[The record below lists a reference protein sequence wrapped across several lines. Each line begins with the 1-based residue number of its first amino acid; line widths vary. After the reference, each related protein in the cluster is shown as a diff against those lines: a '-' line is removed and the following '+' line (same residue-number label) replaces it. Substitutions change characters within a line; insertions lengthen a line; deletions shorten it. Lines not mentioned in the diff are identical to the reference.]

1 MQGHRLPERLH
12 RPVGVPVPL
21 HVGAEHLEGVGQLA
35 QDGVALFPQELDGF
49 PCRARGRLRSIGAG
63 QAPGEGSQ
71 RCGEART
78 EDLGALRCQL
88 AVEGDGFP
96 CHPETCPGVARLV
109 EVTGEAVQGP
119 GQLRTELGPPGGE
132 YAEAAARLLA
142 RVDRPGD
149 VAHGRAVVA
158 ERVESRGEPGEEGV
172 RIPVRPPPPAPT
184 RRPTRPP
191 RASTPRQRN
200 PPHPAASRRR
210 CPPYP
215 SPRSRP
221 AHGPRGSCPP
231 HRPRRSHPS
240 DPREHSLRCVAA

>member
-49 PCRARGRLRSIGAG
+49 PCRARGRLRSVGAG

-109 EVTGEAVQGP
+109 EVTGETVQGR

-142 RVDRPGD
+142 GVDRPGA
-149 VAHGRAVVA
+149 VAQAARWWPSAWRA
-158 ERVESRGEPGEEGV
+158 
-172 RIPVRPPPPAPT
+172 
-184 RRPTRPP
+184 
-191 RASTPRQRN
+191 
-200 PPHPAASRRR
+200 AASRGRKA
-210 CPPYP
+210 
-215 SPRSRP
+215 S
-221 AHGPRGSCPP
+221 GSSSAS
-231 HRPRRSHPS
+231 PRRSPTAS
-240 DPREHSLRCVAA
+240 SACGTAATASPASASRAA

>member
-49 PCRARGRLRSIGAG
+49 PCRARGRLRSVGAG

-96 CHPETCPGVARLV
+96 CHPETCPGVARPV
-109 EVTGEAVQGP
+109 EVTGETVQGR

-158 ERVESRGEPGEEGV
+158 ERVESRGEPWKEGV
-172 RIPVRPPPPAPT
+172 RILLGEPPEESDRLLMPAP
-184 RRPTRPP
+184 
-191 RASTPRQRN
+191 
-200 PPHPAASRRR
+200 
-210 CPPYP
+210 P
-215 SPRSRP
+215 SSPFSP
-221 AHGPRGSCPP
+221 
-231 HRPRRSHPS
+231 
-240 DPREHSLRCVAA
+240 V